1 MSLTKRMLEEQGYFD
16 EPVKTRKCPKCG
28 EEMVE
33 LAQDYAG
40 MTEGQQ
46 ADYDAGFNRPF
57 QCQNEECN
65 YYGLFEVPSI
75 YEEEDYE
82 EPEEYSDDLI
92 AFILDYQEDKIEEC
106 FNKKYYIEAIVYL
119 HRQIFEELRYLL
131 LKKVKGDNN
140 IPLEESDP
148 KYKEVVP
155 FLKRMA
161 DETLNRMAFIYGR
174 IDKIE
179 LGKINA
185 LNTLRNQ
192 FVHAWNSK
200 ERELRKEDEIKDI
213 LDKAKEIERRL
224 NLECKKYGIVD
235 SL

>member
-1 MSLTKRMLEEQGYFD
+1 MSLTKRRLEEQGYFD
-16 EPVKTRKCPKCG
+16 ESVKKRKCPKCG
-28 EEMVE
+28 CDMEEQE
-33 LAQDYAG
+33 QDYSG

-82 EPEEYSDDLI
+82 EPKEYSDNLI
-92 AFILDYQEDKIEEC
+92 AFILNYQEDKIEEC

-155 FLKRMA
+155 FLKYMT
-161 DETLNRMAFIYGR
+161 DETLSRMAFIYGR

-179 LGKINA
+179 LTKIKT

-192 FVHAWNSK
+192 FVHAWKSK
-200 ERELRKEDEIKDI
+200 EREQRKENEIKDI
-213 LDKAKEIERRL
+213 LDKLKEIERKL
-224 NLECKKYGIVD
+224 NLECKKYGIID
-235 SL
+235 NL